1 MKAEPLALATDRSND
16 SGLEKMNP
24 LTVRIFDVNRGRVA
38 SQLLDMCLT
47 HSGTA
52 ESIYTKIDDMLKR
65 FGIGWEKCVAFS
77 VDNTNTN
84 VGSRNSIETRVLQE
98 NPATYFV
105 GCPCHNMVH
114 NTANR
119 AAEAFEAET
128 KFDIEDILVDLF
140 YWFDKSTNRKN
151 ELFQYCD
158 FCDVRYKEV
167 IKHVSTRWLSLE
179 FAVQRTLQQYPAL
192 KSYFS

>member
-1 MKAEPLALATDRSND
+1 
-16 SGLEKMNP
+16 MNP
-24 LTVRIFDVNRGRVA
+24 LTVRIFDVNRVRVT

-52 ESIYTKIDDMLKR
+52 ESIYGKIDDTLKR
-65 FGIGWEKCVAFS
+65 FGIEWEKCVAFS

-84 VGSRNSIETRVLQE
+84 VGSRNSIKTRVSQE
-98 NPATYFV
+98 IPATYFV
-105 GCPCHNMVH
+105 GCPCHMIH
-114 NTANR
+114 HTANK
-119 AAEAFEAET
+119 AAEAFGAES
-128 KFDIEDILVDLF
+128 KFDIEDLLVDLF

-151 ELFQYCD
+151 ELFQYCA
-158 FCDVRYKEV
+158 FCDVRYRKV

-192 KSYFS
+192 KSYFLSSSESQLRF